1 MIGTI
6 TQDMEGKKSSH
17 INNPAICYFQ
27 KILVNTS
34 FRRGDNGSVIMKELF
49 FIDCVFKP
57 SQINSATFM
66 LSHLKTIAKARW
78 GNIFIG
84 GLITSIALSMGLDAE
99 VTTLMFVVGSTALG
113 IVSFPAQMII
123 KTKSLGQYY
132 LLIQHA
138 VIKSNVF
145 PNPRCTDVRVMAN
158 YIFDTYDN
166 DDEEAT
172 DLPAGGGGDT
182 DVEMGIIF

>member
-1 MIGTI
+1 MHEINLLWERMIGTI

-34 FRRGDNGSVIMKELF
+34 YFRGDNGSVIMKELF
-49 FIDCVFKP
+49 FIDCMFKP

-84 GLITSIALSMGLDAE
+84 G
-99 VTTLMFVVGSTALG
+99 
-113 IVSFPAQMII
+113 
-123 KTKSLGQYY
+123 Y
-132 LLIQHA
+132 LHCT
-138 VIKSNVF
+138 F
-145 PNPRCTDVRVMAN
+145 YGFRCRG
-158 YIFDTYDN
+158 YHTYVCRGKHCAWHCLFSGTNDN
-166 DDEEAT
+166 
-172 DLPAGGGGDT
+172 
-182 DVEMGIIF
+182 